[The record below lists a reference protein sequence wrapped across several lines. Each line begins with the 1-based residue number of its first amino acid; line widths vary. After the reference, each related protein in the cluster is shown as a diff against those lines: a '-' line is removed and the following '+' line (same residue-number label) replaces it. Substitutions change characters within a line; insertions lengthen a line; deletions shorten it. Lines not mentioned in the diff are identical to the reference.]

1 MTPTDYS
8 QQGRCCHLYIGPTV
22 VTCLE
27 IRWPP
32 GFWFSGPAPSHYS
45 QPRAGRSATECE
57 RGRVRSA
64 LAGTPIADYSLP
76 AAGAHPRVEARRL
89 SIRRR
94 ADVGRCRTPVR
105 SARAMCCLWVM
116 STTRHV
122 SGVSRSLPL
131 LRWPGQISGPGV
143 LAGPRCLASRDQ
155 VSTRERSGHGQ
166 LQGPAFRL
174 RSARTRPGSSVTG
187 PAACVSSW
195 SRVRSCNASG

>member
-57 RGRVRSA
+57 LGRVRSA

-94 ADVGRCRTPVR
+94 ADFGRCRAPVQ
-105 SARAMCCLWVM
+105 SAPAMCCLWVM
-116 STTRHV
+116 NTTRHV

-131 LRWPGQISGPGV
+131 LRWPGQISGPESWPTLGV
-143 LAGPRCLASRDQ
+143 WHHAIRWVLVRRPGTTSYRGRPSVCAPPGPTAALRSR
-155 VSTRERSGHGQ
+155 G
-166 LQGPAFRL
+166 RL
-174 RSARTRPGSSVTG
+174 RA
-187 PAACVSSW
+187 
-195 SRVRSCNASG
+195 